1 MLILPQ
7 KQGKY
12 NIFLCILAADSVRL
26 ILRGDVLK
34 KLVLLGIV
42 AALIFCG
49 CQNREPETRRLP
61 SELPKLKA
69 SFSALYTLLRQE
81 NFDELPSD
89 ALAALAPEGGTGL
102 IQPRDSDRQKR
113 FSAKSDFYFKEILQ
127 YMESIRI
134 SEPQE
139 TDLSALAQQLD
150 ACVNRMGHQLNQM
163 NLPAA
168 QEAINDGIEVVAQMY
183 RCCGREE
190 AAVLHLEYCLNLLEI
205 ASGSEERLSEALDLT
220 QAAIDELEGEGNL
233 YRFRLSE
240 LEESLKSLRDAAL
253 YRDSRLVCM
262 KVAVM
267 REGFEDISA
276 LTPKRE

>member
-1 MLILPQ
+1 M
-7 KQGKY
+7 
-12 NIFLCILAADSVRL
+12 
-26 ILRGDVLK
+26 K

-81 NFDELPSD
+81 NSGDLPSD
-89 ALAALAPEGGTGL
+89 ALAALAPEGGTGV

-127 YMESIRI
+127 YMESIRV
-134 SEPQE
+134 SEPQK
-139 TDLSALAQQLD
+139 TDVSALAQQLD

-163 NLPAA
+163 NLSAA

-183 RCCGREE
+183 RCGGREEE

-205 ASGSEERLSEALDLT
+205 VSGSEERLSEALDLT
-220 QAAIDELEGEGNL
+220 QAGIDELEGEGSL

-240 LEESLKSLRDAAL
+240 LKESLKSLRDAAL

-262 KVAVM
+262 KVEVM

-276 LTPKRE
+276 LTSKRE